1 MADQVSFLTGI
12 AEDVSTE
19 ARDAH
24 GNSESD
30 LLLPSSGIKLRRE
43 LGLIDTLSFTV
54 GIIIGSGIFTSPGA
68 VLAYAGSV
76 GEGLL
81 SWVAAGVLA
90 LLSVLLFAELG
101 ASIPVASG
109 SGAYFKIAFGDA
121 WSFAFVWI
129 MFFAIFPGSVNLI
142 SVSFAQYLVA
152 AISSIDLE
160 PGELSGDVR
169 VKYIAIL
176 CIVILTLCNC
186 AGVRVGAMVQNVLGV
201 CKMALVSLIVILG
214 TIFFCR
220 DSSVL
225 KENFTEPFN
234 GSSLP
239 GFGPSMV
246 AALWAFC
253 GWGDIVFLAEEIKNP
268 EKNIPRASFGAIA
281 IVTFTYLVVNVSYIA
296 VIPYSEVESS
306 LVVAMDTARAV
317 LGPSGGRL
325 TAVLV
330 AVSLLGTVNAVI
342 MCGGRYLYGSAK
354 TGEAHRWLG
363 HVSVRTG
370 APTIA
375 LLAQGAW
382 CVFLLFLFS
391 DFLQILNYFGTAS
404 FFIYGLSA
412 VAHIELRR
420 KLPDL
425 HRPYKVPYHPFA
437 SVVVVCTCMYM
448 IVSTVVND
456 PIHSAY
462 AFLFMILAFPI
473 YYLVVKEWN
482 TRANLDKILPL
493 LDP

>member
-1 MADQVSFLTGI
+1 MMASEVG
-12 AEDVSTE
+12 VSTGVAEE
-19 ARDAH
+19 APVEPRDD
-24 GNSESD
+24 GSPE
-30 LLLPSSGIKLRRE
+30 LQFLLPSNSIKLRRE
-43 LGLIDTLSFTV
+43 LSLIDALSITV
-54 GIIIGSGIFTSPGA
+54 GIVIGSGIFTSPGA

-81 SWVAAGVLA
+81 SWVAAGIMA
-90 LLSVLLFAELG
+90 LFSALLFAELG

-109 SGAYFKIAFGDA
+109 SGAYFKVAFGDA

-129 MFFAIFPGSVNLI
+129 MFFAIMPGSVNLI
-142 SVSFAQYLVA
+142 AASFAQYVVA
-152 AISSIDLE
+152 SMFSAEIVH
-160 PGELSGDVR
+160 GELNGDVW
-169 VKYIAIL
+169 VKYTAIL
-176 CIVILTLCNC
+176 CIVILTLFSC
-186 AGVRVGAMVQNVLGV
+186 AGVRVGSLLQNLLGL
-201 CKMALVSLIVILG
+201 CKLALVGMIVMLG
-214 TIFFCR
+214 IIFFVK

-225 KENFTEPFN
+225 KENLTEPFK
-234 GSSLP
+234 GSSVA

-253 GWGDIVFLAEEIKNP
+253 GWGDIVFLAEEIKEP

-281 IVTFTYLVVNVSYIA
+281 IVTFTYLIVNISYIA
-296 VIPYSEVESS
+296 VLPYADVESS

-317 LGPSGGRL
+317 LGPTGGRL
-325 TAVLV
+325 TAILV
-330 AVSLLGTVNAVI
+330 AVSLLGTLNAVI
-342 MCGGRYLYGSAK
+342 MCGGRYLYGSAR
-354 TGEAHRWLG
+354 TGEAPRWLG
-363 HVSVRTG
+363 HVSQRTG

-412 VAHIELRR
+412 VAHIQIRR

-437 SVVVVCTCMYM
+437 PAVVICFSLYM
-448 IVSTVVND
+448 IVSTVTND
-456 PIHSAY
+456 PVHSAF

-473 YYLVVKEWN
+473 YYLVFRGAQDRSW
-482 TRANLDKILPL
+482 TRLP
-493 LDP
+493 PSSHH